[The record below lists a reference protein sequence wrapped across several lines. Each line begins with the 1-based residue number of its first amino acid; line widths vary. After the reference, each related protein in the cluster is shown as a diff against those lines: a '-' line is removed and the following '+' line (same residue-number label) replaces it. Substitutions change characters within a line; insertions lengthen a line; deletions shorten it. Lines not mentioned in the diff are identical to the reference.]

1 MPIETPSSR
10 YSPVDTRVEE
20 HIATT
25 ADPKVKVAAND
36 EDGYISKMKHFLTTA
51 TLANSS
57 KTKPSKNCNYS
68 CTILFILGFI
78 LSLFLTI
85 FIWFTDLY
93 TNELYKRLTIQNG
106 SLLYDSWKEP
116 PVRPLLCVYIFNYTN
131 VNEFING
138 EHQKLKVQEVGPY
151 CYRETLY
158 RVNIT
163 DHQNG
168 SQTFNE
174 MKVQEYAYDASN
186 GKDNDIIIVPDIPYI
201 SAIAL
206 TIDENFL
213 VRNAMTSVLNHVSNF
228 PFVTV
233 SVYDFCFGYQDSV
246 IRTLAGMA
254 KLANKPVPFEK
265 FGLLS
270 KRIGVNPDRLTV
282 INGLDNLNQMG
293 QVIQLNGKSMLHPWS
308 TDECNSVGGSDGM
321 FFPRL
326 KVQQGETIHLF
337 HKDSCR
343 KLPMTFLS
351 KEKIKN
357 GVIGHRYSLSV
368 NTFNNS
374 IPENSCYCTST
385 PCMPDGIFDM
395 GKCSTRSPVVV
406 SRAHFLHSDPSLLNA
421 VEGLNPDP
429 EKHEF
434 LWLIDPILGITMETQ
449 MRIQLNIQVRNP
461 HNYGTLSKIPDNTI
475 LPFTWLE
482 IKTGDVSPKLSML
495 LFHLTFTLHWFQT
508 FLMCLSLVGL
518 LGTSFCLM
526 RMLNRRLNKNIVIIS
541 NEIQLKDRH
550 TEKIPIC

>member
-186 GKDNDIIIVPDIPYI
+186 GKDNDIID
-201 SAIAL
+201 
-206 TIDENFL
+206 
-213 VRNAMTSVLNHVSNF
+213 RKSVV
-228 PFVTV
+228 
-233 SVYDFCFGYQDSV
+233 
-246 IRTLAGMA
+246 
-254 KLANKPVPFEK
+254 
-265 FGLLS
+265 
-270 KRIGVNPDRLTV
+270 
-282 INGLDNLNQMG
+282 
-293 QVIQLNGKSMLHPWS
+293 
-308 TDECNSVGGSDGM
+308 
-321 FFPRL
+321 
-326 KVQQGETIHLF
+326 
-337 HKDSCR
+337 
-343 KLPMTFLS
+343 
-351 KEKIKN
+351 
-357 GVIGHRYSLSV
+357 
-368 NTFNNS
+368 
-374 IPENSCYCTST
+374 
-385 PCMPDGIFDM
+385 
-395 GKCSTRSPVVV
+395 
-406 SRAHFLHSDPSLLNA
+406 
-421 VEGLNPDP
+421 
-429 EKHEF
+429 
-434 LWLIDPILGITMETQ
+434 
-449 MRIQLNIQVRNP
+449 
-461 HNYGTLSKIPDNTI
+461 
-475 LPFTWLE
+475 
-482 IKTGDVSPKLSML
+482 
-495 LFHLTFTLHWFQT
+495 
-508 FLMCLSLVGL
+508 
-518 LGTSFCLM
+518 
-526 RMLNRRLNKNIVIIS
+526 
-541 NEIQLKDRH
+541 
-550 TEKIPIC
+550 